1 MEDEA
6 IIALFWKRD
15 QEAIRQTDLQYGRRL
30 QRLSRSILNDEEDA
44 KESVNDTYWKAW
56 DTIPPQKPNYFFA
69 YLAKICR
76 YLSLGRL
83 DWNRAQKR
91 SAPIVGL
98 TAELELCIPDR
109 QEENRIQ
116 ERSLKE
122 SLNRFLERLSQEKR
136 CIFLRRYWFGDS
148 IQEIARRYGI
158 GESKVKTT
166 LFRVRGQLRQ
176 HLQKEGFSV

>member
-1 MEDEA
+1 MEDQA
-6 IIALFWKRD
+6 IIALYWKRD
-15 QEAIRQTDLQYGRRL
+15 QEAIRQTDLQYGSRL
-30 QRLSRSILNDEEDA
+30 QHLAYSILFNEEDA
-44 KESVNDTYWKAW
+44 KESVNDTYWKTW
-56 DTIPPQKPNYFFA
+56 DTIPPKRPNYFFA

-76 YLSLGRL
+76 YLSMGKL

-91 SAPIVGL
+91 SAPIVEL
-98 TAELELCIPDR
+98 TAELELCIPDH
-109 QEENRIQ
+109 QAEGQVQ

-122 SLNRFLERLSQEKR
+122 SLNRFLEGLSKEKR

-148 IQEIARRYGI
+148 VKEIAQRYGI

-176 HLQKEGFSV
+176 HLQKEGFSI

>member
-1 MEDEA
+1 MEDEG
-6 IIALFWKRD
+6 IISLFWKRD
-15 QEAIRQTDLQYGRRL
+15 EEAIRQTDLRYGKRL
-30 QRLSRSILNDEEDA
+30 EGLSYSILRNQEDA

-56 DTIPPQKPNYFFA
+56 DTIPPQRPAYFFA

-76 YLSLGRL
+76 YLSMGKL
-83 DWNRAQKR
+83 DWNLAQKR
-91 SAPIVGL
+91 KAPIVEL
-98 TAELELCIPDR
+98 TAELELCVPDR
-109 QEENRIQ
+109 QAESLAQ

-122 SLNRFLERLSQEKR
+122 SLNRFLEGLSKEKR

-148 IQEIARRYGI
+148 IGEIARRYGI

-166 LFRVRGQLRQ
+166 LFRLRNRLRQ

>member
-1 MEDEA
+1 M
-6 IIALFWKRD
+6 
-15 QEAIRQTDLQYGRRL
+15 
-30 QRLSRSILNDEEDA
+30 
-44 KESVNDTYWKAW
+44 
-56 DTIPPQKPNYFFA
+56 
-69 YLAKICR
+69 
-76 YLSLGRL
+76 
-83 DWNRAQKR
+83 
-91 SAPIVGL
+91 GL

-122 SLNRFLERLSQEKR
+122 SLNRFLEGLSQEKR

>member
-1 MEDEA
+1 MEDKA

-15 QEAIRQTDLQYGRRL
+15 QEAIRQTDLQYGQRL
-30 QRLSRSILNDEEDA
+30 QRLSHSILNNQEDA
-44 KESVNDTYWKAW
+44 KETVNDTYWKAW
-56 DTIPPQKPNYFFA
+56 DTIPPQRPNYFFA

-76 YLSLGRL
+76 YLSLGKL
-83 DWNRAQKR
+83 DWNRAKKR
-91 SAPIVGL
+91 NAPMVEL
-98 TAELELCIPDR
+98 TEELALCIPD
-109 QEENRIQ
+109 QKEEGRIQ

-122 SLNRFLERLSQEKR
+122 SLNRFLEGLSKEKR

-148 IQEIARRYGI
+148 VKEIAQRYGM

-176 HLQKEGFSV
+176 YLQKEGFSV